1 MNREKRQ
8 IARWLRICI
17 GVLIVSG
24 ISAIPLEKELGFVI
38 QHLPFDGSVRGW
50 LLRAMTAIRQTR
62 ETYPFLF
69 YGYDW
74 LAFALFM
81 LAILFIGPLNDPVKN
96 RWVIEFGVIA
106 CILIIPFAPI
116 AGHFRGI
123 PVWWRLID
131 CLFGVLGL
139 VPLLI
144 CLQKIRILE
153 KAEELKS
160 EQKKQFDLMLV

>member
-1 MNREKRQ
+1 MNSEKRQ
-8 IARWLRICI
+8 IAKWLRIYI
-17 GVLIVSG
+17 GVLILSG

-50 LLRAMTAIRQTR
+50 LFKAMTAVRQTS

-74 LAFALFM
+74 LAFAHFI

-106 CILIIPFAPI
+106 CILIIPFASI

-131 CLFGVLGL
+131 CSFGMLGL
-139 VPLLI
+139 IPLLI
-144 CLQKIRILE
+144 CLQKIGQLE
-153 KAEELKS
+153 KAEQLKA
-160 EQKKQFDLMLV
+160 EQRRQFDLLLV